1 MSAERDGGGVSLAAS
16 ALVKLVLPEEESA
29 ALVGAL
35 ADTRELVTSV
45 VGAVETRRA
54 VLGATAG
61 DELAGGRAADIL
73 DAVTLVG
80 VNDAIR
86 DLASAL
92 TPFSLRSLAAIHLA
106 TALVVAPALDA
117 FV

>member
-1 MSAERDGGGVSLAAS
+1 MSAERDGGVVYLDAS

-61 DELAGGRAADIL
+61 
-73 DAVTLVG
+73 
-80 VNDAIR
+80 IR
-86 DLASAL
+86 NVFRTAERLERERKAQKASPPE
-92 TPFSLRSLAAIHLA
+92 T
-106 TALVVAPALDA
+106 
-117 FV
+117 